1 MINFLFQE
9 FRMCKLTCHVTVIGK
24 KKHTCCVTVKATYRI
39 DTFRT
44 GIFNQI
50 HNSLTL
56 LRIITCSNIILWLV
70 QQHIHFLLDRYRLI
84 VELNFICT
92 QNLCTEFCNDIAV
105 NKNDSGCYEF
115 ICFTTA
121 AYTCIGKELVKT
133 YRLTRVD
140 ILLLIFNTFLN
151 AVFCIWIVIVRMLT
165 IVIIVTT
172 AVVVIAA
179 AMMITTLAWLITCI
193 IIATFTVIVI
203 TWAITVVVTLLISA
217 ALLITA
223 LAWLIACII
232 ITTFTVIVITWAIT
246 VVVTLLI
253 TTALLIT
260 ATLLITTTLV
270 TTFTVVITWAIWT
283 LGIVAL

>member
-179 AMMITTLAWLITCI
+179 AIVIITAALLIAATTAVVVITAALLIAATTAVVIVAAALLITTLAWLITCI

-203 TWAITVVVTLLISA
+203 TWAITEVGRASCRERV
-217 ALLITA
+217 
-223 LAWLIACII
+223 
-232 ITTFTVIVITWAIT
+232 
-246 VVVTLLI
+246 
-253 TTALLIT
+253 
-260 ATLLITTTLV
+260 
-270 TTFTVVITWAIWT
+270 
-283 LGIVAL
+283 

>member
-165 IVIIVTT
+165 IVIAATT
-172 AVVVIAA
+172 AVVVITAALLIAATTAVVIVAA
-179 AMMITTLAWLITCI
+179 ALLITTLAWLITCI

-203 TWAITVVVTLLISA
+203 TWAITVVVTLLIT
-217 ALLITA
+217 TA
-223 LAWLIACII
+223 
-232 ITTFTVIVITWAIT
+232 T
-246 VVVTLLI
+246 VVVI
-253 TTALLIT
+253 TTALLIA
-260 ATLLITTTLV
+260 ATLLITTTIV

>member
-56 LRIITCSNIILWLV
+56 LRIITCSNITLWLI
-70 QQHIHFLLDRYRLI
+70 QQHILFLLDRYRLI

-92 QNLCTEFCNDIAV
+92 QNLCTEFFNDIAV

-121 AYTCIGKELVKT
+121 AYTCIGKVLVKT

-151 AVFCIWIVIVRMLT
+151 SVFCIWIVIVRMLT

-172 AVVVIAA
+172 AVAVIAA
-179 AMMITTLAWLITCI
+179 A
-193 IIATFTVIVI
+193 IVI
-203 TWAITVVVTLLISA
+203 ITA
-217 ALLITA
+217 ALLIAAT
-223 LAWLIACII
+223 
-232 ITTFTVIVITWAIT
+232 T
-246 VVVTLLI
+246 VVVI
-253 TTALLIT
+253 TAALLIAAAT
-260 ATLLITTTLV
+260 A
-270 TTFTVVITWAIWT
+270 VVI
-283 LGIVAL
+283 VASALL